1 MKKLIIKLVSI
12 WAKRVT
18 RRSDKLFQRHK
29 AACGAAENLKQ
40 KLLQAQAQNWDRA
53 GAVYVKAYTAARTSS
68 ARAHRRWSAAW
79 NRKKAWQARES
90 VLRLLW
96 GIDE

>member
-18 RRSDKLFQRHK
+18 RRSDKLFQRHNAAQK
-29 AACGAAENLKQ
+29 ATRTLEQ
-40 KLLQAQAQNWDRA
+40 KLLQANDWDRV
-53 GAVYVKAYTAARTSS
+53 VYAKAYTTARTSS

-79 NRKKAWQARES
+79 DRKQAWQARERA
-90 VLRLLW
+90 LRILW
-96 GIDE
+96 GIEK